1 MSALAPSGRCEV
13 LLFPLALR
21 WPPVTPGDLRALF
34 VRRTHIRSAP
44 SGDFTF
50 TVFWGSVG
58 AQLVKSLWGCPPL
71 CRCRAFTLWNVVRP
85 EGGPAEH
92 PWSCRVRSDWPRAQW
107 VLEGFGVCASLLG
120 VLTHCH
126 SLGSLSSIYSHRSG
140 GGKSDIGCRQV
151 RFLPDCGGTLS
162 PGDLQRLVRVCTPVS
177 VVLEGCQACWMR
189 GHLMTSTLI
198 SCLKTL

>member
-1 MSALAPSGRCEV
+1 MSGGRTFVLLPQETSPSPYSGAQWSGCPACEV
-13 LLFPLALR
+13 
-21 WPPVTPGDLRALF
+21 
-34 VRRTHIRSAP
+34 
-44 SGDFTF
+44 
-50 TVFWGSVG
+50 TVG
-58 AQLVKSLWGCPPL
+58 LPPPL
-71 CRCRAFTLWNVVRP
+71 CRCRAFTLWNVVHP
-85 EGGPAEH
+85 EGGQAEH

-120 VLTHCH
+120 ILTHCH

-151 RFLPDCGGTLS
+151 WFLPDCGRTLS
-162 PGDLQRLVRVCTPVS
+162 PCDLQRLVRVCTLVS
-177 VVLEGCQACWMR
+177 VVLEGCQACWTR